1 MREKEKEREI
11 HMKLLS
17 INTHSLIEE
26 NYEKKVKIFVEAVA
40 RIKPDIICMQEVNQT
55 NTAALAD
62 DSQGKSVCYS
72 KCNCSIEGR

>member
-1 MREKEKEREI
+1 
-11 HMKLLS
+11 MKLLS

-62 DSQGKSVCYS
+62 DSLKVNQYIIPNATVH
-72 KCNCSIEGR
+72 